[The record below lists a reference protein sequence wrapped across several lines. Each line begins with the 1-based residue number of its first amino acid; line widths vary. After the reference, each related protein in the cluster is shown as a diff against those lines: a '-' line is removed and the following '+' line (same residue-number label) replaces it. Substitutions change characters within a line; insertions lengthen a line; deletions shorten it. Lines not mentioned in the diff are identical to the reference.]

1 MMKLF
6 NDKAFYKNLFVIV
19 LPIIIQNAVTS
30 FVNLIDNIMVGQIG
44 TEAMS
49 AVSVCNQ
56 LNNVYMFL
64 IFGAFS
70 AVGIF
75 ACQFKGKED
84 NEGILNC
91 FRLKNYLAVFMFSLV
106 LVAVLV
112 FGRPILRLFF
122 NNPNNTAELSERM
135 IELSLTYFRYMLPG
149 LLFFTFSIC
158 INTTLRELGNTF
170 TAMMAT
176 VVAIIVNVSLNYVL
190 IFGHFGFP
198 ALGVSGAAVATSIA
212 RAAEVAILVLFIFR
226 NSEFCYLTT
235 VFSKFSVPLNLC
247 KDIALKGGPLLM
259 NEVFYSFGEAG
270 LSQCYSKMGVDA
282 LAAMNINLTVANFF
296 SVACFAMGTAT
307 SIVLGQLLGK
317 GELNKAKPTAMK
329 LLYTN
334 IFISVIFG
342 ACLFV
347 LAPYFPRIYNT
358 SIDNQLLATD
368 LLRIYAVHLPLL
380 GIYHTSYFII
390 RSGGKTMITFWFD
403 GFYTCFI
410 LFGTA
415 LLVTTFTSLDIFW
428 LYVVVNAVD
437 LIKTVAGFVL
447 VKSGF
452 WIQNIVSDL

>member
-212 RAAEVAILVLFIFR
+212 RAAEVAILVLFSFR
-226 NSEFCYLTT
+226 NSEVCYLTT
-235 VFSKFSVPLNLC
+235 VFSKFS
-247 KDIALKGGPLLM
+247 
-259 NEVFYSFGEAG
+259 
-270 LSQCYSKMGVDA
+270 
-282 LAAMNINLTVANFF
+282 
-296 SVACFAMGTAT
+296 
-307 SIVLGQLLGK
+307 IVLDL
-317 GELNKAKPTAMK
+317 
-329 LLYTN
+329 
-334 IFISVIFG
+334 V
-342 ACLFV
+342 V
-347 LAPYFPRIYNT
+347 L
-358 SIDNQLLATD
+358 
-368 LLRIYAVHLPLL
+368 
-380 GIYHTSYFII
+380 
-390 RSGGKTMITFWFD
+390 
-403 GFYTCFI
+403 
-410 LFGTA
+410 
-415 LLVTTFTSLDIFW
+415 
-428 LYVVVNAVD
+428 
-437 LIKTVAGFVL
+437 
-447 VKSGF
+447 
-452 WIQNIVSDL
+452 